1 MSSEKIWQPVDS
13 PEPLEISEE
22 AECALVWELD
32 EDKETCLCLLTALCK
47 PPGPLGGGCRV
58 AEGRA
63 LAVAICEPLEDLFW
77 CLSFL
82 WVLSFLEDFISHF
95 WGSGSKDLNRDSR

>member
-32 EDKETCLCLLTALCK
+32 EDKEETKTLTALCK
-47 PPGPLGGGCRV
+47 PPGPLGEGCRV
-58 AEGRA
+58 AERRA

-82 WVLSFLEDFISHF
+82 WVFSFLKDLISQF
-95 WGSGSKDLNRDSR
+95 WGSESKDLNRDSR